1 MGGFSMNV
9 ISDLSKMYSEY
20 KIYPACT
27 FYKGT
32 PMKVFQ
38 EMYPSNYYSREIN
51 IFLQEHDYMPIRR
64 GADLPWWGKNFFEN
78 NGNKKALLIS
88 QDSLSADSGSV
99 AFYTHIMQAVNYEAE
114 FKTFYAELAEEY
126 RRFGYSNWNKIKEMI
141 TDWGIGFENI
151 FITDAS
157 KVYLENRSDKFDLKK
172 SRELLKKEIEF
183 CKPDILILLGSKP
196 LNLLAKEYEYATI
209 VDKAELIKIEGIN
222 TVVCPFPV
230 GNGRSQK
237 NFNQRMD
244 RSRQLIK
251 DVLSA
256 I

>member
-1 MGGFSMNV
+1 MNV
-9 ISDLSKMYSEY
+9 ISDLSRMYSDY

-32 PMKVFQ
+32 PLRVFQ
-38 EMYPSNYYSREIN
+38 EMFSDNYYSN
-51 IFLQEHDYMPIRR
+51 DMNTFLQEHDYKPVRR
-64 GADLPWWGKNFFEN
+64 GADLPWWGEYYFKDNSH
-78 NGNKKALLIS
+78 KKALIIS

-99 AFYTHIMQAVNYEAE
+99 AFYAHIMQAVNNEAK
-114 FKTFYAELAEEY
+114 FRNFYDELAEEY

-141 TDWGIGFENI
+141 KDWEIGFENI

-157 KVYLENRSDKFDLKK
+157 KVYLENSSDKFDLKK

-196 LNLLAKEYEYATI
+196 LNLLAKEYVYATI